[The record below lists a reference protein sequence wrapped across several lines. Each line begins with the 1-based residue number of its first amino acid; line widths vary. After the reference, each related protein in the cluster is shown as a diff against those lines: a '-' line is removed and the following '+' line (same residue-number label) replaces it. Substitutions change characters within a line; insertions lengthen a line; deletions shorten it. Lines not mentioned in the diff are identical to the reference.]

1 MKKIRKGKKR
11 LITLLAILIAVI
23 LLAIIVIII
32 RKNITP
38 KEPQNQNQIISLPE
52 TTYSDM
58 KVQNIQME
66 YLEEN
71 NQTIITM
78 EINNTTANK
87 VEKEKFDVVWLGE
100 NEEILGKIV
109 TEIENL
115 EVGEQHGLSVV
126 LPGNLTKTKEI
137 KLIKK

>member
-38 KEPQNQNQIISLPE
+38 KEPENPNQIISLPE

-66 YLEEN
+66 YLEAN
-71 NQTIITM
+71 DQTSITM

-87 VEKEKFDVVWLGE
+87 VEKEKFDVVWLGK
-100 NEEILGKIV
+100 NEEILGKII
-109 TEIENL
+109 TEIKSL
-115 EVGEQHGLSVV
+115 EAGEQQGLTVV